1 MDYKDYYDILGL
13 ERSASQDD
21 IKRAYRKI
29 ARKYHPDI
37 NQETGA
43 DTKFKEAGE
52 AYEVLKDPEKR
63 AAYDQLGSNWQ
74 SGEQFRPPP
83 DWQPGFE
90 TSGGGSTDSDPSSF
104 SDFFETVFG
113 QTGHA
118 RGGPSAS
125 QQYHAAGQDQHAR
138 ITVAIADA
146 FEGATRTLTLRMQEI
161 DQNGRVR
168 MNDHN
173 IAVRIP
179 KGVGE
184 GQHIRLKGQGQP
196 GFGDGPAGDLFL
208 EVAFD
213 PHPVFRVEGRD
224 IYLDLPITPWEAAL
238 GGKVKMPTPAG
249 KVDMSIPKNA
259 RPGQKLRLKG
269 RGLPGQTPGNLIA
282 ILQIVNPPVM
292 TDKGRELYEQMARE
306 VSFDPRAKLK
316 V

>member
-21 IKRAYRKI
+21 IKRAYRKA

-37 NQETGA
+37 NQEA
-43 DTKFKEAGE
+43 AASAKFKEAGE
-52 AYEVLKDPEKR
+52 AYEVLKDPDKR

-83 DWQPGFE
+83 DGQPGFE
-90 TSGGGSTDSDPSSF
+90 PTGGGFTDGDPSSY

-113 QTGHA
+113 QAGHDR
-118 RGGPSAS
+118 RGPGAS
-125 QQYHAAGQDQHAR
+125 QQFHAAGQDQHAL
-138 ITVAIADA
+138 INVEIADA
-146 FEGATRTLTLRMQEI
+146 FAGATRTLTLRMQEI
-161 DQNGRVR
+161 DQTGRVR
-168 MNDHN
+168 MKDHN
-173 IAVRIP
+173 IKVRIP

-249 KVDMSIPKNA
+249 KVDMAIPKNA

-269 RGLPGQTPGNLIA
+269 RGLPGKTPGNLIA
-282 ILQIVNPPVM
+282 VLQIVNPPVM
-292 TDKGRELYEQMARE
+292 TDEGRKLYEQMARE